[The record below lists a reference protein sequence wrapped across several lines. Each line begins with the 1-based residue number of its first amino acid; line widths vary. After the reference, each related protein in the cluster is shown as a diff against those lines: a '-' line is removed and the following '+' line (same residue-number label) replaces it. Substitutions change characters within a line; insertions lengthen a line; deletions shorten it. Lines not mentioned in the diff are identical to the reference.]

1 MIGEC
6 LAQNRCSKYT
16 NKIVAET
23 QTVRQW
29 ESMLLNSCGG
39 TKSPAESP
47 GAMEAAIS
55 NGPQDPSKVAHGSQD

>member
-6 LAQNRCSKYT
+6 LAQNHCSKYT

-39 TKSPAESP
+39 TTAESP
-47 GAMEAAIS
+47 GAMKAAIS